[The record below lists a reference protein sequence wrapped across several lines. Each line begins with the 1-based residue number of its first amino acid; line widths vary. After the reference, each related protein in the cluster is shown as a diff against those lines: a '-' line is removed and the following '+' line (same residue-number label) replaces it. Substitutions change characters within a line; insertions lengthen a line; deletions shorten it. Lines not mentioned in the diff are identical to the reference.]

1 MKTLVAFLVLLSSYS
16 GALAEDGK
24 LLHILYVVVGVQT
37 EQYMPMDSAQACNS
51 AAASHNAS
59 SFAQSIRNHGGTYL
73 AGCE

>member
-1 MKTLVAFLVLLSSYS
+1 MKTLVAFLVLLASYS
-16 GALAEDGK
+16 GAVAEDGK

-37 EQYMPMDSAQACNS
+37 EQYMPMDSTQACAS

-59 SFAQSIRNHGGTYL
+59 GFAQSIRNSGGTYL